1 MRMLLLRDLADEK
14 VTPNWTP
21 IEPEI
26 PSPRQ
31 APRRISA
38 MGWLREAWQRR
49 RTRSYLTEID
59 DRMLKDIGVTR
70 VEACRE
76 AGKPF
81 WLP

>member
-1 MRMLLLRDLADEK
+1 
-14 VTPNWTP
+14 
-21 IEPEI
+21 
-26 PSPRQ
+26 
-31 APRRISA
+31 

-49 RTRSYLTEID
+49 HTRIYLTQLD
-59 DRMLKDIGVTR
+59 DRMLKDIGITR

>member
-1 MRMLLLRDLADEK
+1 MLLLRDLADAK
-14 VTPNWTP
+14 VTPNWSP
-21 IEPEI
+21 VEPEN
-26 PSPRQ
+26 PCPH
-31 APRRISA
+31 PRRRSA

-49 RTRSYLTEID
+49 HTRIYLTQLD
-59 DRMLKDIGVTR
+59 DRMLKDIGITR

>member
-1 MRMLLLRDLADEK
+1 MRMLLLRDLADAK
-14 VTPNWTP
+14 VTPNWSP
-21 IEPEI
+21 VEPET
-26 PSPRQ
+26 
-31 APRRISA
+31 AFPRRRRSA
-38 MGWLREAWQRR
+38 IGWLREAWQRR
-49 RTRSYLTEID
+49 RTRSYLTELD